1 MLNKKVLLSI
11 LIIGAVVATAGA
23 ATWATL
29 EDTSISNDQI
39 TAGTLTLDET
49 AISPVTIDKVAP
61 GDYGTETQTV
71 TIGGNLDGLLT
82 IDVDNVVFPPAANST
97 APEPNDSL
105 LSEKFKVNI
114 KLTDNND
121 ALIKYVAGTSD
132 TDYVPL
138 SDSIQLANEP
148 VTSGS
153 TYKIVTSWKIE
164 DTADNGIQGQS
175 LSFTEAYKLNSRNGI
190 DKS

>member
-82 IDVDNVVFPPAANST
+82 IDVDNVVFPPAANDT
-97 APEPNDSL
+97 APEPHTSL
-105 LSEKFKVNI
+105 LSNNFEVNI

-121 ALIKYVAGTSD
+121 GLIKYVAGSED
-132 TDYVPL
+132 TYVL
-138 SDSIQLANEP
+138 LTDSLQLAAEP

-153 TYKIVTSWKIE
+153 TYKIVTSWRIKPE
-164 DTADNGIQGQS
+164 ADNGIQGQS

>member
-29 EDTSISNDQI
+29 EDTSTSNDQI

-49 AISPVTIDKVAP
+49 AVSPVAIDKVAP

-82 IDVDNVVFPPAANST
+82 IDVDNVVFPAAANAT
-97 APEPNDSL
+97 APEPHNSL
-105 LSEKFKVNI
+105 LRDKFKVNI

-121 ALIKYVAGTSD
+121 ALIKYVAGSEGTF
-132 TDYVPL
+132 VPL
-138 SDSIQLANEP
+138 DDSIQLANEP

-164 DTADNGIQGQS
+164 EDADNGIQGQS

-190 DKS
+190 DRS